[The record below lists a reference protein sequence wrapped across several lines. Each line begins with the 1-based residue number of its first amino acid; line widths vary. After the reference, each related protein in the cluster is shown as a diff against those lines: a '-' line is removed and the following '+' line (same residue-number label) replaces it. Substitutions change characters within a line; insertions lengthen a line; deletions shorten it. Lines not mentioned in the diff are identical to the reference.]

1 VRDHRSLLAWQKAAG
16 LTRWAVRANVR
27 FWRPPLR
34 VLFDRL
40 LRSALDV
47 QLHIAEGLALRTNE
61 SFKRHLRR
69 AYGAV
74 VEAIDLLRLLEE
86 AHLVPSQEVV
96 AALKLADEARANL
109 LGLMRKY
116 RRLE

>member
-1 VRDHRSLLAWQKAAG
+1 
-16 LTRWAVRANVR
+16 
-27 FWRPPLR
+27 
-34 VLFDRL
+34 
-40 LRSALDV
+40 
-47 QLHIAEGLALRTNE
+47 
-61 SFKRHLRR
+61 
-69 AYGAV
+69 V